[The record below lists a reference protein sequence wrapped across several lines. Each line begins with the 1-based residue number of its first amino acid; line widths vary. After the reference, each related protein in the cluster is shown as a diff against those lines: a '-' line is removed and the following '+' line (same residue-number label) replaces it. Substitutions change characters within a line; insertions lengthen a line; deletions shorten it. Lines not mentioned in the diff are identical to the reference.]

1 MLTLPAEIMV
11 VMEAFAPV
19 FSQRIWD
26 RVQEMVIGAILAPGR
41 RTVTSLLRVLGL
53 QGDRQFQ
60 NYHRVLNRAQWS
72 GLEVSAI
79 LLRMLVSAF
88 VPADGEI
95 VMGGDDTLERR
106 RGARIAG
113 LGCFRDA
120 ARSTQRNKVKSM
132 GLRWLSL
139 MLLTEMPW
147 SRRIWALP
155 FLTVLAPN
163 RATNESDGKRH
174 KTSLDWLEQMI
185 TQVRHWLPGRRLVLV
200 VDGALAALKLAQR
213 CQTFS
218 EPVTYVTRLQLKA
231 RLFDPPPP
239 PLPGRRGRKRVVGA
253 RQPKPAE
260 WLADPN
266 TPWQPI
272 LVPWY
277 DGQLRLLHYVSEV
290 ALWYTTGKTP
300 VLGRW
305 VLLRDPAGKLKPCV
319 LFATDPDATPE
330 QIIRWFIMRWS
341 VEVTFE
347 EARAQLG
354 FETQRQWN
362 PLAVARS
369 SPAILGLFSFICLL
383 ANHLSPASSLPI
395 RVTAWYAKSEATFS
409 DVIAF
414 VRHTLWTRTL
424 FPTSRFPPQ
433 SANIPPPLFQLWVDL
448 LCYAA

>member
-1 MLTLPAEIMV
+1 MLTLPAEIMI

-19 FSQRIWD
+19 FSHRIWD
-26 RVQEMVIGAILAPGR
+26 RVQELVIGAILAPGR
-41 RTVTSLLRVLGL
+41 RTVTSILRVLGL
-53 QGDRQFQ
+53 AGDRQFQ
-60 NYHRVLNRAQWS
+60 NYHRVLNRARWS
-72 GLEVSAI
+72 GLEVSGI
-79 LLRMLVSAF
+79 LLRLLVKAF
-88 VPADGEI
+88 VPIDGEI
-95 VMGGDDTLERR
+95 VLGGDDTLERR

-139 MLLTEMPW
+139 MVLTVMPW
-147 SRRIWALP
+147 SQRVWALP

-163 RATNESDGKRH
+163 RASNEAEGKRH

-185 TQVRHWLPGRRLVLV
+185 RQVRHWLPGRRLVVV
-200 VDGALAALKLAQR
+200 VDGALAALKLAQC
-213 CQTFS
+213 CQS
-218 EPVTYVTRLQLKA
+218 LPEPVTYVTRLKLNA

-239 PLPGRRGRKRVVGA
+239 ATPGRRGRKRVVGA
-253 RQPKPAE
+253 RQPKPAD
-260 WLADPN
+260 WLADPT
-266 TPWQPI
+266 TPWQSI
-272 LVPWY
+272 VVQWY
-277 DGQLRLLHYVSEV
+277 DGQPRTLHYVSQV
-290 ALWYTTGKTP
+290 ALWYTSGKAP
-300 VLGRW
+300 VVGCW
-305 VLLRDPAGKLKPCV
+305 VLLMDPSGALKPCV
-319 LFATDPDATPE
+319 LFATDPQATPQ
-330 QIIRWFIMRWS
+330 QIIQWFIMRWS

-347 EARAQLG
+347 EARAHLG

-383 ANHLSPASSLPI
+383 AHHLSPTSSLPI
-395 RVTAWYAKSEATFS
+395 RLTAWYTKSEATFS

-424 FPTSRFPPQ
+424 FPISRFHPP
-433 SANIPPPLFQLWVDL
+433 SANIPPHLFQLWVDL

>member
-155 FLTVLAPN
+155 FLTVLAP
-163 RATNESDGKRH
+163 
-174 KTSLDWLEQMI
+174 
-185 TQVRHWLPGRRLVLV
+185 
-200 VDGALAALKLAQR
+200 
-213 CQTFS
+213 
-218 EPVTYVTRLQLKA
+218 
-231 RLFDPPPP
+231 
-239 PLPGRRGRKRVVGA
+239 
-253 RQPKPAE
+253 
-260 WLADPN
+260 
-266 TPWQPI
+266 
-272 LVPWY
+272 
-277 DGQLRLLHYVSEV
+277 
-290 ALWYTTGKTP
+290 
-300 VLGRW
+300 
-305 VLLRDPAGKLKPCV
+305 
-319 LFATDPDATPE
+319 
-330 QIIRWFIMRWS
+330 
-341 VEVTFE
+341 
-347 EARAQLG
+347 
-354 FETQRQWN
+354 
-362 PLAVARS
+362 
-369 SPAILGLFSFICLL
+369 
-383 ANHLSPASSLPI
+383 
-395 RVTAWYAKSEATFS
+395 
-409 DVIAF
+409 
-414 VRHTLWTRTL
+414 
-424 FPTSRFPPQ
+424 
-433 SANIPPPLFQLWVDL
+433 
-448 LCYAA
+448 